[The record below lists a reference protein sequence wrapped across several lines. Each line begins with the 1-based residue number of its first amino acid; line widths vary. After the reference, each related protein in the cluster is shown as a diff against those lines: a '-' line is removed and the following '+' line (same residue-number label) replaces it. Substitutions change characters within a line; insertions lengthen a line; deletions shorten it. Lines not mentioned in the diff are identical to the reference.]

1 MLWLEE
7 KNSPNMLLA
16 GVKTNKVEG
25 EVCADPVEVS
35 KPEEHKMSCVVGG
48 AHAFV
53 LRISSLVGLAPL
65 RFESRKS
72 GFNVSLSSPMC
83 IYSFILITI
92 LVSTTIFGL
101 VSEINVGTKMA
112 IRMSSRTSQVV
123 STCDVLVVV
132 VTAGTGV
139 YGAPRRMKKMLKLM
153 EDVASVDN
161 SIGVYYSKITERK
174 LCALLL
180 AIMIF
185 FTALIT
191 DDFCFYVIQAKRLDR
206 QWEVVINYIG
216 FYLLWY
222 IVMILELQFAFTALS
237 VRARFQVVNN
247 ALAITAR
254 RVSLPMDKPKATLP
268 VNVYAI
274 RVAPVDSQMFA
285 NVSLLVESKSSEE
298 SPVILLNTVNGEP
311 RLLVTPCEAIRRL
324 AALYGTLC
332 EVVNRVDESYG
343 LPLVVILLSTM
354 LHLVVT
360 PYFLIMELIVS
371 TNRVHFL
378 VLQFLWCATHLL
390 RMFIIVEPCH
400 YTIAEGKRAERLVC
414 KLMTSVPSTGVL
426 PSRLK
431 LFSRQLMLRSAVYT
445 PLGMCTLDRPLVAS
459 VIGAVTTYLVILIQF
474 QKYDN

>member
-1 MLWLEE
+1 M
-7 KNSPNMLLA
+7 
-16 GVKTNKVEG
+16 
-25 EVCADPVEVS
+25 S
-35 KPEEHKMSCVVGG
+35 KPEEQKMSCVVGG
-48 AHAFV
+48 AHAFI
-53 LRISSLVGLAPL
+53 LRISSFVGLAPL

-83 IYSFILITI
+83 IYSIILITV
-92 LVSTTIFGL
+92 LVTTTIFGL
-101 VSEINVGTKMA
+101 VSEINVGIKKA

-132 VTAGTGV
+132 VLAGTGV

-153 EDVASVDN
+153 EELASVDN
-161 SIGVYYSKITERK
+161 SIGVNYSKITERK
-174 LCALLL
+174 LCAVLLVIL
-180 AIMIF
+180 IF
-185 FTALIT
+185 FTVLIT
-191 DDFCFYVIQAKRLDR
+191 DDFCFYVMQAKRLDR

-216 FYLLWY
+216 FYILWY
-222 IVMILELQFAFTALS
+222 IAMILELQFAFTALS
-237 VRARFQVVNN
+237 VRARFQVVND
-247 ALAITAR
+247 ALAITAQ
-254 RVSLPMDKPKATLP
+254 RVSSFPMNKPKATLP

-285 NVSLLVESKSSEE
+285 NVSLFVESRSSEE
-298 SPVILLNTVNGEP
+298 SPVILLKSVNGEP

-343 LPLVVILLSTM
+343 LPLVVLLLSTL

-360 PYFLIMELIVS
+360 PYFLIMEIILS

-400 YTIAEGKRAERLVC
+400 YTVAESKRAEKLVC

-426 PSRLK
+426 SARLK
-431 LFSRQLMLRSAVYT
+431 LFSRQLMLRSAAYT
-445 PLGMCTLDRPLVAS
+445 PLGMCTLDRPLVVA